1 MNQRKAHL
9 TYLLKEIYFV
19 VVVVVVSQ
27 FYEAF
32 TKKIDGKKN

>member
-19 VVVVVVSQ
+19 VVVVLQ

-32 TKKIDGKKN
+32 TKK

>member
-9 TYLLKEIYFV
+9 AYLLKEIYFV
-19 VVVVVVSQ
+19 VVVVVLQ

-32 TKKIDGKKN
+32 TKK